1 MKLQFLHPFFQ
12 KPPRELF
19 LVGFVR
25 LLRIFPGEPPVGNQT
40 QSPSPKVPGI
50 EYLLIWEWWMKKR
63 KNENGMI
70 TFGPYVYEIDIDSKQ
85 VSDVIWKR

>member
-1 MKLQFLHPFFQ
+1 
-12 KPPRELF
+12 
-19 LVGFVR
+19 
-25 LLRIFPGEPPVGNQT
+25 
-40 QSPSPKVPGI
+40 
-50 EYLLIWEWWMKKR
+50 MKKR